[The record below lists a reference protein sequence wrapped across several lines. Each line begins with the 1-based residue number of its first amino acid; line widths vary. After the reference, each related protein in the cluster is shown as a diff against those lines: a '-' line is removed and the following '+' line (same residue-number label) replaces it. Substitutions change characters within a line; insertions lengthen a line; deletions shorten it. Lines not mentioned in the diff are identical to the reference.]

1 MTWITDLKTVLKN
14 KYNITPRVS
23 ENYKQRYKK
32 YHRACFRFDVEYV
45 RDVDFNKYLYNRKDI
60 AKSYRL
66 RKWVNAN
73 LKSDIAIRNEWSDDF
88 IYFNDLSLLLDI
100 LPLEFRD
107 HLHSLEIMNPALI
120 ESSNDV
126 EDHQTEISFCD
137 KLPFDKYRYQVYIV
151 TSANERN
158 KIGHDNLL
166 HLRLSIEAYD
176 GIKVNDT
183 FTKSHKHRNWVPET
197 YFYAE
202 NLDWLPLVR
211 LMEPRYIRK
220 IKQYKTLKEV
230 LNDETTA

>member
-1 MTWITDLKTVLKN
+1 MTWITDLKTVLEN

-23 ENYKQRYKK
+23 ENYRQRYKK
-32 YHRACFRFDVEYV
+32 YHRACFRFDAQVLYP
-45 RDVDFNKYLYNRKDI
+45 DDDFNRYLYNRQDI
-60 AKSYRL
+60 AKSHRL

-73 LKSDIAIRNEWSDDF
+73 FSSDIAIRNDWHNDF
-88 IYFNDLSLLLDI
+88 VYFNDLSLLLDS
-100 LPLEFRD
+100 LPSEFLE
-107 HLHSLEIMNPALI
+107 HLHSLEIMDPLLVD
-120 ESSNDV
+120 SSKDTD
-126 EDHQTEISFCD
+126 DHQNEITFCD
-137 KLPFDKYRYQVYIV
+137 KIPFDKYRYQVYIV

-166 HLRLSIEAYD
+166 HLRLSIESYD

-230 LNDETTA
+230 QNETTT